1 MTPLNSEI
9 TVKVAG
15 QAGQGLQTIT
25 WILMKALAR
34 RGSHLFAV
42 QDFMSRVRGGHN
54 FNQIRAGF
62 MPLYSMVEKSHI
74 IVALDRQSVEE
85 HESELDAPGLLIY
98 DPDMV
103 HIEARNRDF
112 LPVPMNK
119 IAGENGNILY
129 ANSVAVGCV
138 SALMDLA
145 LEEVE
150 AIFLE
155 QLAGKGEEAL
165 GGNMR
170 SLRAGWDFIVER
182 NLGKIFSLGDVG
194 HGKAQHLLL
203 SGSDAIGLGAIQG
216 GCRFISAYPM
226 SPSTSVFSFISQRAR
241 RRGILSEQA
250 EDEIASINMAL
261 GASAAGARAMTT
273 TSGGGMALMAEGI
286 SLAGVAEIP
295 VVILDAQ
302 RPGPA
307 TGLPTRTGQEDL
319 GFTLHIG
326 HGEFPRFVFA
336 PGTAE
341 EAFYTTMHAFNLA
354 EKYQVPAFILADQH
368 LVDSYQTLKELKPDV
383 VRPESYIAGI
393 KDFQDGYSRYKIT
406 QNGVSP
412 MAYFNQ
418 GDFTFMVDSHEHT
431 ESGHITEEIETR
443 NRMVEKRLR
452 KAAGMAGEFG
462 EPEFYGASGAE
473 TVFLCWGSTY
483 GAVREAVDALNNEN
497 NKAGMV
503 HFNRLAPFPSQK
515 AEELIRGARRI
526 VNVEANATGQFR
538 RLLRSETGI
547 CPHEDILRYDGRP
560 MTGEYILSKL
570 KFYVN

>member
-1 MTPLNSEI
+1 MTALNSEI
-9 TVKVAG
+9 TIKVAG

-54 FNQIRAGF
+54 FNQIRAGAGPF
-62 MPLYSMVEKSHI
+62 YSMVEKSHI

-85 HESELDAPGLLIY
+85 HERELDMPGRLIY
-98 DPDMV
+98 DPDLV
-103 HIEARNRDF
+103 HMEARNKDF

-119 IAGENGNILY
+119 MARENGNILY

-138 SALMDLA
+138 SALMDIA

-150 AIFLE
+150 AIIKE
-155 QLAGKGEEAL
+155 QLSHKGEETL
-165 GGNMR
+165 EGNIR
-170 SLRAGWDFIVER
+170 SLRAGWDFILEKD
-182 NLGKIFSLGDVG
+182 LGKILSLEDGF
-194 HGKAQHLLL
+194 GKAGHLLL
-203 SGSDAIGLGAIQG
+203 SGTDAIGLGAIQG

-226 SPSTSVFSFISQRAR
+226 SPSTGVFSFISQRAR
-241 RRGILSEQA
+241 RQGILSEQA

-295 VVILDAQ
+295 VVILNAQ

-319 GFTLHIG
+319 AFTLHIG
-326 HGEFPRFVFA
+326 HGEFPRFIFA

-341 EAFYTTMHAFNLA
+341 EAFYTTIHAFNLA

-368 LVDSYQTLKELKPDV
+368 LVDSYQTLKALNPDR
-383 VRPESYIAGI
+383 VRPQSYIAG
-393 KDFQDGYSRYKIT
+393 KQDLQNGYARYKIT
-406 QNGVSP
+406 ESGVSP

-418 GDFTFMVDSHEHT
+418 GDFTFMVDSHEHA
-431 ESGHITEEIETR
+431 ENGHITEDMEIR

-452 KAAGMAGEFG
+452 KTAGMAGEFG
-462 EPEFYGASGAE
+462 GPEFYGSSDAE

-483 GAVREAVDALNNEN
+483 GAVREAVDALNNGKN
-497 NKAGMV
+497 RAGML
-503 HFNRLAPFPSQK
+503 HFNRVAPFPSQE

-547 CPHEDILRYDGRP
+547 CPHEDIFRYDGRP
-560 MTGEYILSKL
+560 MTGEYVLREMRG
-570 KFYVN
+570 